1 MTPDRARVWAL
12 WGLSRLVVLLLFVT
26 VETGSAFDLKYYAA
40 NLDSLGAEGVGGTLR
55 EYPVPA
61 FLVLALPYGLL
72 HMVGLS
78 AIYPAVVF
86 ALALLLDAWFLHV
99 LVGRARTPGATSA
112 PVWAWLAA
120 TPALGALSFAR
131 FDLLP
136 GVLVALALL
145 TFVDAPRRAAVLG
158 VLATGV
164 KYSPALV
171 LPGLAAPA
179 ASRLRVVVSGAV
191 AGVVLVL
198 VSIAVGGWDR
208 VVSPLSYQG
217 RRGLQIES
225 LAATPAMVRWAFS
238 PHQYDVFYA
247 PSKAWEVRG
256 PGVDALLTASTVA
269 TALLLAVLVALWVL
283 AWVRLPDPRTGLT
296 AVVWL
301 TLAAVLA
308 FIAGGKVLS
317 PQYLLWVLPPACAGL
332 ELVDAADRRRLGRWT
347 AVLLVTT
354 ALTHLIYPVGYN
366 HLLGHDGWSG
376 VMVAVLTVRNLLL
389 AGLCVSALVAAHAA
403 IRRVPRRPRDRAA
416 SPASG

>member
-1 MTPDRARVWAL
+1 MAPDRARVWAL
-12 WGLSRLVVLLLFVT
+12 WGLSRLVVLLLFVS

-40 NLDSLGAEGVGGTLR
+40 NLDGLGAHGVGDTLR

-72 HMVGLS
+72 DLVGLS
-78 AIYPAVVF
+78 GIYPGAVF
-86 ALALLLDAWFLHV
+86 LLAVLLDAWFLHV
-99 LVGRARTPGATSA
+99 LLGRTRATGASA
-112 PVWAWLAA
+112 GVWAWLAA
-120 TPALGALSFAR
+120 TPALGALSYAR

-145 TFVDAPRRAAVLG
+145 SLVDAPRRAAVLG

-179 ASRLRVVVSGAV
+179 ASRVRVVVTGAL
-191 AGVVLVL
+191 AGLGLVL
-198 VSIAVGGWDR
+198 LSIAVGGWDR

-225 LAATPAMVRWAFS
+225 LAATPAMVRWALS
-238 PHQYDVFYA
+238 PDRYDVFYA

-256 PGVDALLTASTVA
+256 PGVDALLTVTTVA
-269 TALLLAVLVALWVL
+269 TGVLLVLLVALWVL
-283 AWVRLPDPRTGLT
+283 AWVRLPDPRTGQT

-301 TLAAVLA
+301 TLAAVVA

-332 ELVDAADRRRLGRWT
+332 ALVEGADRRRLLRWT
-347 AVLLVTT
+347 VVLLVTS
-354 ALTHLIYPVGYN
+354 ALTHLIYPVGYR
-366 HLLGHDGWSG
+366 HLLDHDGWSG
-376 VMVAVLTVRNLLL
+376 VMVVVLVVRNLLL

>member
-72 HMVGLS
+72 HLVGLS

-256 PGVDALLTASTVA
+256 PGALLTASTVA

-332 ELVDAADRRRLGRWT
+332 ALVDAADRRRLGRWT

>member
-1 MTPDRARVWAL
+1 MAPDRARVWAL
-12 WGLSRLVVLLLFVT
+12 WGLSRLVVLLLFVSI
-26 VETGSAFDLKYYAA
+26 ETGSAFDLKYYAA
-40 NLDSLGAEGVGGTLR
+40 NLDGLAANGVGETLR

-72 HMVGLS
+72 DVVGLS
-78 AIYPAVVF
+78 GIYPAVVF
-86 ALALLLDAWFLHV
+86 LLAVLLDAWFLHV
-99 LVGRARTPGATSA
+99 LLGRARATGASA
-112 PVWAWLAA
+112 AVGAWLVA
-120 TPALGALSFAR
+120 TPALGALSYAR

-145 TFVDAPRRAAVLG
+145 SLVDAPRRAAVLA

-164 KYSPALV
+164 KYSPALA

-179 ASRLRVVVSGAV
+179 ASRVRVVLTGAV
-191 AGVVLVL
+191 AGLALVL
-198 VSIAVGGWDR
+198 LSIAVGGWDR

-238 PHQYDVFYA
+238 PGEYDVFYA

-256 PGVDALLTASTVA
+256 PGVDALLTATTVT
-269 TALLLAVLVALWVL
+269 TALLLVVLVALWL
-283 AWVRLPDPRTGLT
+283 HAWLRLPDPRTGLT

-332 ELVDAADRRRLGRWT
+332 ALVEGADRRRLLRWT
-347 AVLLVTT
+347 VVLLVTS
-354 ALTHLIYPVGYN
+354 ALTHLIYPVGYR

-376 VMVAVLTVRNLLL
+376 VMVALLVVRNLLL

-416 SPASG
+416 NPASG